1 MKTINLNLKLTQ
13 ELFNLI
19 SLLSTEFNKEFFNF
33 KLTGNSLTFETF
45 TPLDEDQA
53 AELDDTIANWMD
65 HAEDPELLDNFDWKI
80 SQEDNSF
87 TFNW

>member
-1 MKTINLNLKLTQ
+1 MKTINLNLQLTQ
-13 ELFNLI
+13 ELFELI
-19 SLLSTEFNKEFFNF
+19 SILSTEFNKEFFNF
-33 KLTGNSLTFETF
+33 KLTENSLTFETF

-65 HAEDPELLDNFDWKI
+65 YAEDQELLDNFDWKI
-80 SQEDNSF
+80 SQGDNSF